1 MFYLPNLIYGKPEV
15 YLNIIL
21 KGETSALNNKQ
32 KKVLEYFQGTW
43 IVSEKGYFLGKTEHK
58 EKLKEIEAEFPI
70 TDINIEALN
79 TLYAFLKKE
88 DPNLIEDDF
97 YKRPVLVFPN
107 KNLELDVSHKR
118 PVLIDVKKGFYAL
131 TDLV

>member
-1 MFYLPNLIYGKPEV
+1 M
-15 YLNIIL
+15 
-21 KGETSALNNKQ
+21 
-32 KKVLEYFQGTW
+32 
-43 IVSEKGYFLGKTEHK
+43 GKTEHK
-58 EKLKEIEAEFPI
+58 ENLKEIEAEFPI

-88 DPNLIEDDF
+88 DLNLIEDDF

-118 PVLIDVKKGFYAL
+118 PVLIDVKKGFSTL